1 MVLGATGRNFAAGMS
16 GGIAYV
22 LDQGGDFAANC
33 NMETVVLECLEDE
46 EESVQVEAMIRR
58 HAEYTHSELAWKIV
72 ASWEEMKRKFVVVMP
87 KDYKRVLAALK
98 RAEEAGLS
106 GEEATMEAFEANKSD
121 LARVSGN

>member
-1 MVLGATGRNFAAGMS
+1 
-16 GGIAYV
+16 
-22 LDQGGDFAANC
+22 
-33 NMETVVLECLEDE
+33 
-46 EESVQVEAMIRR
+46 
-58 HAEYTHSELAWKIV
+58 YTHSELAWKIV

-106 GEEATMEAFEANKSD
+106 GEEATMEAFEENKSD